1 MTYKV
6 LITDPLSEEGLLP
19 LRNADN
25 IDIQIATDLTY
36 DDLLESIQDADAL
49 LVRSQ
54 TEVTREVIE
63 HAKQLKVIGRAGVG
77 VDNIDL
83 DAATEYGVIV
93 VNAPNGNV
101 NSAAEHTMA
110 MLMALARKI
119 PQAYMSLKNGRWDR
133 SSHMGV
139 EVKDKVLGIIG
150 LGRIG
155 TEVAYRAKGQRM
167 NVIAYDPFFTEEKAE
182 AMGISFGTYEEVLQ
196 TADFITVH
204 TPLLQ
209 ETHHLINAEA
219 FAMMKETAQIINCA
233 RGGIIDEEA
242 LYEALI
248 RNKIAGAALDV
259 FENEP
264 IEHHPLLQLDQVIA
278 TPHLGGSTVE
288 AQENVAIDVSHDV
301 VNILSGGLAKNP
313 VNIPSIP
320 QEVLQ
325 EIEPYFDLA
334 EKLGSFLAR
343 LESDTFEE
351 LHISYA
357 GAFHDIDV
365 TPLTRNMVKGLLQRH
380 LGERVNNVNASYLAE
395 KKGLSIHEHKT
406 SSSKG
411 FTNLLTVEVK
421 TTTGKRRVSGT
432 LLNGLGARIV
442 QVDDYSMDVVPEG
455 HMLFISHKDQPGAI
469 GRVGMIL
476 AEEQINIATMQVG
489 RKQEGGDAI
498 MVLTIDKP
506 ISEQTIQHIHEL
518 SDIYRLTAIDM

>member
-1 MTYKV
+1 
-6 LITDPLSEEGLLP
+6 
-19 LRNADN
+19 
-25 IDIQIATDLTY
+25 
-36 DDLLESIQDADAL
+36 
-49 LVRSQ
+49 
-54 TEVTREVIE
+54 
-63 HAKQLKVIGRAGVG
+63 
-77 VDNIDL
+77 
-83 DAATEYGVIV
+83 
-93 VNAPNGNV
+93 
-101 NSAAEHTMA
+101 
-110 MLMALARKI
+110 
-119 PQAYMSLKNGRWDR
+119 
-133 SSHMGV
+133 
-139 EVKDKVLGIIG
+139 
-150 LGRIG
+150 
-155 TEVAYRAKGQRM
+155 
-167 NVIAYDPFFTEEKAE
+167 
-182 AMGISFGTYEEVLQ
+182 
-196 TADFITVH
+196 
-204 TPLLQ
+204 
-209 ETHHLINAEA
+209 
-219 FAMMKETAQIINCA
+219 
-233 RGGIIDEEA
+233 
-242 LYEALI
+242 
-248 RNKIAGAALDV
+248 
-259 FENEP
+259 
-264 IEHHPLLQLDQVIA
+264 
-278 TPHLGGSTVE
+278 
-288 AQENVAIDVSHDV
+288 
-301 VNILSGGLAKNP
+301 
-313 VNIPSIP
+313 
-320 QEVLQ
+320 
-325 EIEPYFDLA
+325 
-334 EKLGSFLAR
+334 R

-518 SDIYRLTAIDM
+518 SDI